1 LTRTANIG
9 PDKLDDLEIPWGDL
23 IASKQT
29 KNDKIRIIFW
39 NCGGFPPTRDHPKNQ
54 VIQNVITKTE
64 ADIAAFAEVNLHWK
78 KVKPHD
84 RLQERTWGWFR
95 ALHTSFS
102 YATEFPAASS
112 AQVGGTAIFTLN
124 EYVHQVDNKTS
135 DLLG

>member
-1 LTRTANIG
+1 
-9 PDKLDDLEIPWGDL
+9 L